1 MILRTS
7 LRNSR
12 QVVKSR
18 QPLHSWTSR
27 FANQS
32 PATRPKPPAWLGNHR
47 HSRKCRLLAGSDSQ
61 TAPHRQGVHRHHQA
75 PHSSTSQPTTTACY
89 HGGAA
94 CTLARVHSSGGLM
107 HCAHNSRSCFPQV
120 SSDKELWLEHTSP
133 SATFDAAV
141 GAQPGPRYAR
151 VP

>member
-1 MILRTS
+1 MTLRTS

-12 QVVKSR
+12 QAVKSR

-47 HSRKCRLLAGSDSQ
+47 HSRKCRLLAGSRSQ
-61 TAPHRQGVHRHHQA
+61 TAPHRQEVHHHHPAQ
-75 PHSSTSQPTTTACY
+75 HSSASQPTMTAY
-89 HGGAA
+89 YRGGAA
-94 CTLARVHSSGGLM
+94 CNLARVHSSGGPM
-107 HCAHNSRSCFPQV
+107 HCARNSRSCSPQA

-133 SATFDAAV
+133 SATCDAAV